1 LPPYQ
6 LKTVALLGGL
16 SALLIGLGGALA
28 PGQIWLF
35 VALAA
40 AMNLISYFFSDRIVL
55 AMNWAQPIREADDPA
70 LFGIVRELAAR
81 ASIPMPKVYVVDEAA
96 PNAFATGRNPEH
108 GVVAV
113 TRGLR
118 ALLSERELRGV
129 LAHEIAH
136 IANRDILIATIAAM
150 IASVVSL
157 VASMLQWSVF
167 LGAGRRD
174 DDDRGGA
181 LGALAMAIVAPIA
194 ATIIQLA
201 ISRSREYLADSTGAA
216 LPGDPLALASALGKL
231 EAASQRIPLHTVGET
246 PATASLFIVWP
257 QAHAFAGGAI
267 ASWFS
272 THPPM
277 AERIRRLEA
286 MAGR

>member
-55 AMNWAQPIREADDPA
+55 AMNRAQPIREADDPA

-167 LGAGRRD
+167 LGGGRRD
-174 DDDRGGA
+174 DDDRDPGDRQPLHRVAAGARLRRRRDRQLVLDPPADGGA
-181 LGALAMAIVAPIA
+181 DPAPRGDGWALERRPAPPVNRARA
-194 ATIIQLA
+194 APTV
-201 ISRSREYLADSTGAA
+201 ISRRCVAS
-216 LPGDPLALASALGKL
+216 PG
-231 EAASQRIPLHTVGET
+231 
-246 PATASLFIVWP
+246 
-257 QAHAFAGGAI
+257 
-267 ASWFS
+267 
-272 THPPM
+272 
-277 AERIRRLEA
+277 
-286 MAGR
+286 